1 VNSPFYGVIAG
12 CFTSID
18 INTDRE
24 AVEAAAPDSYIKAVI
39 VGVKLTERKAVICRS
54 ARQSI
59 QYLYEGMGVIPEE
72 NTRYDG
78 DGLCTPLIDQFE
90 VPAFEACPAATHHV
104 LEVEILRAPDI
115 F

>member
-1 VNSPFYGVIAG
+1 
-12 CFTSID
+12 
-18 INTDRE
+18 
-24 AVEAAAPDSYIKAVI
+24 
-39 VGVKLTERKAVICRS
+39 
-54 ARQSI
+54 
-59 QYLYEGMGVIPEE
+59 MGVIPEE

-90 VPAFEACPAATHHV
+90 VPAFEACPAATQHV